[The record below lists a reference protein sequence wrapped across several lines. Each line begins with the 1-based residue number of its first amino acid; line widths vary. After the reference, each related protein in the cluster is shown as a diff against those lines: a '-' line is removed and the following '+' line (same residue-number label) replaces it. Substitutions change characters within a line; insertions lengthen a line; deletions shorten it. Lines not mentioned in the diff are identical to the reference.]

1 MRADTRQ
8 REARIATLEQL
19 LEVYERSVIEQ
30 SDKLYLEQERMRLQ
44 TTLLESQG
52 EASLDGILSASVD
65 GRILFANARLA
76 ELWGIGAPVIG
87 EPGYRATLAAMA
99 EKTADPAGFLKHA
112 AAAEAVE
119 ATEARREQI
128 ALRDGRSFDAYS
140 APIRSHEKELLGRVW
155 YFRDISAVVEID
167 RMKNEFI
174 SAVSHELRTP
184 LTSIRGS
191 LDLMASGV
199 TGELPEE
206 ALALTR
212 IAQRNCERLVRLI
225 NDVLDI
231 EKIEAGRM
239 EIARDPIVLE
249 ALVERAVESMR
260 PYAAELEVE
269 LRFESS
275 APGALVRGDADRLVQ
290 VMDNLLSNAA
300 KFSPVGETVDIA
312 LERRGPL
319 LRISV
324 SDHGP
329 GIAPEHHAQVFQ
341 KFAQIDAS
349 AARRREGTGLGLHIA
364 RGLVEGL
371 GGRIGFSSKPG
382 LGSTFYFELPERTK

>member
-1 MRADTRQ
+1 MRQ

-44 TTLLESQG
+44 KTLLESQG

-76 ELWGIGAPVIG
+76 QLWGIGAPVIG
-87 EPGYRATLAAMA
+87 ERGYRATLGAMA
-99 EKTADPAGFLKHA
+99 EKSADPAGFLERA

-119 ATEARREQI
+119 ESREQI
-128 ALRDGRSFDAYS
+128 PLRDGRTFDAYS
-140 APIRSHEKELLGRVW
+140 APIRSHKEELLGRVW

-167 RMKNEFI
+167 RMKSEFI

-206 ALALTR
+206 ALSLTR

-239 EIARDPIVLE
+239 EIALNPIVLE

-260 PYAAELEVE
+260 PYAAELEVA

-300 KFSPVGETVDIA
+300 KFSPVGETVQVA
-312 LERRGPL
+312 LERRGRW
-319 LRISV
+319 LRVSV

-329 GIAPEHHAQVFQ
+329 GIAPEHHERVFQ
-341 KFAQIDAS
+341 KFAQLDAS

-364 RGLVEGL
+364 RGLVEGQ

-382 LGSTFYFELPERTK
+382 VGSSFYFELPECPA